1 MTGPFKMKGWSPFRQ
16 DVKKVV
22 TSSGAGITKG
32 QEVKRS
38 RKPTY
43 KEAWDNMS
51 KEEKAKYESYAAFVE
66 AAKKYKTKTKGTSRV
81 VGRARKQ

>member
-51 KEEKAKYESYAAFVE
+51 K
-66 AAKKYKTKTKGTSRV
+66 
-81 VGRARKQ
+81 